1 MVAVYGNVSAGT
13 FIIRLAQGKQGADLA
28 FLAGK
33 GVGQIVIHVVRP
45 HHGIVD
51 LGAGDFEPG
60 YKVAVLCL
68 AGIQVN
74 ASLADTGRFAPMEK
88 AAQRIRG
95 ALQAAQ

>member
-13 FIIRLAQGKQGADLA
+13 FIIRLAQGKQRSDLA

-33 GVGQIVIHVVRP
+33 SVGQIIIHVVCP
-45 HHGIVD
+45 HHRIVD

-60 YKVAVLCL
+60 HKITVLCL

-74 ASLADTGRFAPMEK
+74 ACFADAGRRRRRNRRF
-88 AAQRIRG
+88 RG
-95 ALQAAQ
+95 RY

>member
-60 YKVAVLCL
+60 HKVAVLRL

-74 ASLADTGRFAPMEK
+74 ASCP
-88 AAQRIRG
+88 
-95 ALQAAQ
+95 